1 MSDIFKEFSVDVLRD
16 SENAGPT
23 SAEVRMAQEIARF
36 RAENIHLRRAGMDRP
51 SAELHEAA
59 LAELRADNE
68 RLRARVEKLE
78 RALHAAKDAM
88 AAVSVPRDNERAILF
103 QAYDAALVALEAK
116 P

>member
-1 MSDIFKEFSVDVLRD
+1 MSDIVSKLRIENRRLKEEHLECARLATILTD
-16 SENAGPT
+16 S
-23 SAEVRMAQEIARF
+23 
-36 RAENIHLRRAGMDRP
+36 
-51 SAELHEAA
+51 
-59 LAELRADNE
+59 
-68 RLRARVEKLE
+68 LRARVEVLE

>member
-1 MSDIFKEFSVDVLRD
+1 MNCCEQYERGRNYQKILDMRD
-16 SENAGPT
+16 
-23 SAEVRMAQEIARF
+23 EI
-36 RAENIHLRRAGMDRP
+36 
-51 SAELHEAA
+51 
-59 LAELRADNE
+59 E
-68 RLRARVEKLE
+68 RLCARIEVLE

>member
-1 MSDIFKEFSVDVLRD
+1 MSDKRGAILPHMRCDDDV
-16 SENAGPT
+16 G
-23 SAEVRMAQEIARF
+23 AEIT
-36 RAENIHLRRAGMDRP
+36 
-51 SAELHEAA
+51 
-59 LAELRADNE
+59 
-68 RLRARVEKLE
+68 RLRARVEELE

>member
-1 MSDIFKEFSVDVLRD
+1 MSDNQKAHD
-16 SENAGPT
+16 
-23 SAEVRMAQEIARF
+23 IATTVAWM
-36 RAENIHLRRAGMDRP
+36 RAEIT
-51 SAELHEAA
+51 
-59 LAELRADNE
+59 
-68 RLRARVEKLE
+68 RLRARVEVLE

>member
-1 MSDIFKEFSVDVLRD
+1 MSDHKYPAYQPTGAETLEKLVMDPNIPK
-16 SENAGPT
+16 SETEGW
-23 SAEVRMAQEIARF
+23 SCREI
-36 RAENIHLRRAGMDRP
+36 
-51 SAELHEAA
+51 
-59 LAELRADNE
+59 E
-68 RLRARVEKLE
+68 RLRARVEVLE

>member
-1 MSDIFKEFSVDVLRD
+1 MSDIYKEFGVDFLSTRY
-16 SENAGPT
+16 AGPT
-23 SAEVRMAQEIARF
+23 AAEMKMAQEIT
-36 RAENIHLRRAGMDRP
+36 
-51 SAELHEAA
+51 
-59 LAELRADNE
+59 
-68 RLRARVEKLE
+68 RLRARVEVLE

>member
-1 MSDIFKEFSVDVLRD
+1 MI
-16 SENAGPT
+16 PT
-23 SAEVRMAQEIARF
+23 IKRVTPREIADMLINEEAYQSTFFVTAEDHDAEIANLVAEITNLRTEVLE
-36 RAENIHLRRAGMDRP
+36 RARLLSVG
-51 SAELHEAA
+51 AEREAK
-59 LAELRADNE
+59 
-68 RLRARVEKLE
+68 LRARVEVLE